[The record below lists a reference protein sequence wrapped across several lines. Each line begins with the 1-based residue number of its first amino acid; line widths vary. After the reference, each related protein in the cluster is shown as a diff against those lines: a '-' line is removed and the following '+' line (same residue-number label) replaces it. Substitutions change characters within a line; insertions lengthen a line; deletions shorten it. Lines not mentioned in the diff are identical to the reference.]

1 MIIIKNIFKKIGIFI
16 LLELLLIFIMSFF
29 NLIGTNSSL
38 TKTLIF
44 ISNIVIF
51 FVFGYKA
58 GKNTN
63 RKGLHEG
70 IINGLIL
77 IGLLFLISLFFYH
90 KSFSLGT
97 LLYYLT
103 LWTTSIISAIIGKN
117 KKKETT
123 QD

>member
-16 LLELLLIFIMSFF
+16 LLELLLVFVMSFF

-38 TKTLIF
+38 TKTLIL
-44 ISNIVIF
+44 ISDTVIF

-58 GKNTN
+58 RKNTN

-97 LLYYLT
+97 ILYYLT